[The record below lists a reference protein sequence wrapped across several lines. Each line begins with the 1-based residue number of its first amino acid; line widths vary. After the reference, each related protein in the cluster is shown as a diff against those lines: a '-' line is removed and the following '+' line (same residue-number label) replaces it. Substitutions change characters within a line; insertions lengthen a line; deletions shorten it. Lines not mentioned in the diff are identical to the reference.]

1 MGKMASVMVES
12 LKAGEILDLES
23 RPTLSEGPAGGVEED
38 AVTFELCQTLI
49 DEFVLVSEDEIKTAL
64 KNFLATQHLL
74 IEGAAAVVLAAFE
87 KTRSKYQGKK
97 VALVIC
103 GANIGLEDLKT
114 VLA

>member
-1 MGKMASVMVES
+1 MIAS
-12 LKAGEILDLES
+12 LKANKILDLVS
-23 RPTLSEGPAGGVEED
+23 KPTLSDGTAGGVEED
-38 AVTFELCQTLI
+38 AVTFSLCKSLI
-49 DEFVLVSEDEIKTAL
+49 DKCVLVSEDEIKVSL

-87 KTRSKYQGKK
+87 KTRARYQGKK

-103 GANIGLEDLKT
+103 GANIGLEETKK